1 MIILEAVDIV
11 DETHLSHPG
20 RVVSANLG
28 LLVSESSLKG
38 RGSIVFIPAAGEVRR
53 ATARLSF

>member
-1 MIILEAVDIV
+1 MFVGYSGIF
-11 DETHLSHPG
+11 ETG

-53 ATARLSF
+53 ATA